1 MAAAVRTAI
10 RNGAEKAWTAFA
22 NLSMQQKL
30 LVVFVFLVSLPVT
43 LVSYVSSLNY
53 SRSIEANTTAYAT
66 EMTSHMLVKLD
77 DYVTD
82 LFNMSAMPLYNKDF
96 LAWLQEP
103 ELDLQTQRSM
113 DFYVTNLNKI
123 KPDTVS
129 VYIFDNHGRPYYNI
143 KTGGKRS
150 NFAEAQATW
159 ARIARLGDGRPMLVS
174 TQEVSSDW
182 EAPYYAFS
190 VIRELKDVKNDFA
203 PLGYIV
209 FDTSINAIKRQIEGV
224 DQVTKGKTVLVDES
238 NRVVFDSEGKLT
250 TRDISQDESIR
261 RATAN
266 RGSFP
271 IRLDGKSFICTY
283 AKSSLT
289 NWKMLV
295 YVPMEEATRQATV
308 TRNLTLLTTAV
319 FIAFALS
326 IAIAA
331 SYALTRP
338 ISKIK
343 RLMQEVQ
350 LGNLD
355 VRFNQK
361 YRDEVGLLGRNF
373 NTMIVRVQEL
383 LDRVKVTETHRK
395 EAELDALQSQINPHF
410 IYNTLET
417 IRMRA
422 EINDDEEVADLT
434 YMLGKLLRY
443 SVNHRGS
450 SVTVRME
457 IEHLENYLALQN
469 VRFSGKYKLELDIAE
484 RWYDHPCI
492 KLMFQPIVENAL
504 HHAYK
509 NKPGPGTIRLSAWEE
524 GKDLLFAV
532 ADDGDGMDEETL
544 KTLKEQIAGA
554 RSDLTSGRGI
564 GLRNVNERLRLQYG
578 EGYGLS
584 VESRADRGTEV
595 KLRLPIAGSGGE
607 ESTC

>member
-10 RNGAEKAWTAFA
+10 RNAAEKTWMVFA

-30 LVVFVFLVSLPVT
+30 LIVFVFLVSLPVT
-43 LVSYVSSLNY
+43 LVSYVSSINY
-53 SRSIEANTTAYAT
+53 TRSIEVNTTAYAEELT
-66 EMTSHMLVKLD
+66 AHSLAKLD

-82 LFNMSAMPLYNKDF
+82 LFNMSAMPLYNEDF
-96 LAWLQEP
+96 LSWLHEP
-103 ELDLQTQRSM
+103 ELDLQRQNSM
-113 DFYVTNLNKI
+113 YFYVTNLNKI

-129 VYIFDNHGRPYYNI
+129 VYIFDNFGNAYYNI

-150 NFAEAQATW
+150 NFSEAQMTW
-159 ARIARLGDGRPMLVS
+159 ARIAKQGDGRPMLVS
-174 TQEVSSDW
+174 TQEVSNDRES
-182 EAPYYAFS
+182 PYYAFS
-190 VIRELKDVKNDFA
+190 VIRELKDVKNDFE

-209 FDTSINAIKRQIEGV
+209 FDTSINAIRRQLESV

-238 NRVVFDSEGKLT
+238 NRVVFDSEGTLT
-250 TRDISQDESIR
+250 TQNISSDESIR
-261 RATAN
+261 KATAD
-266 RGSFP
+266 RGSFS
-271 IRLDGKSFICTY
+271 IQLDGKTFICTY
-283 AKSSLT
+283 AKSALT

-295 YVPMEEATRQATV
+295 YVPVEEVTRQASV
-308 TRNLTLLTTAV
+308 TRNLTLLTTAI
-319 FIAFALS
+319 FIAFALF
-326 IAIAA
+326 IAIAI

-343 RLMQEVQ
+343 QLMQEVR

-373 NTMIVRVQEL
+373 NTMIVRLQEL
-383 LDRVKVTETHRK
+383 LERVRVTETQRK

-434 YMLGKLLRY
+434 YILGKLLRY

-457 IEHLENYLALQN
+457 IEHLKNYFALQN
-469 VRFSGKYKLELDIAE
+469 VRFSGKYELVLDIAE

-492 KLMFQPIVENAL
+492 KLIFQPIVENAL
-504 HHAYK
+504 HHAFK
-509 NKPGPGTIRLSAWEE
+509 NKPGPGTIRISAWEE
-524 GKDLLFAV
+524 GIDLVFAV
-532 ADDGDGMDEETL
+532 ADDGDGMDDTAL
-544 KTLKEQIAGA
+544 KTLKEQMAGL
-554 RSDLTSGRGI
+554 RSDATGRGI
-564 GLRNVNERLRLQYG
+564 GLRNVHERLRLQYG

-584 VESRADRGTEV
+584 VESWIDRGTEV
-595 KLRLPIAGSGGE
+595 KIRLPMSDSGGE
-607 ESTC
+607 GTTC